1 MIYPVLQQSSSNIV
15 RRPQNLNQ
23 SSTSFLHY
31 LVTSKQSRRLIQI
44 FVGFSEKK
52 NLKKAALLSAV
63 GLNFWATGQPSRNRP
78 QNFLINLGIKL
89 IMHLLKKSIFSL
101 NNDIVRLTKIMN
113 NLVKDLKILS
123 FKVIFQC
130 LKLVQSFQKKF
141 CEEYLIGGQL
151 LLVKRFEKLRFFK
164 HFIYKKC
171 AQFLSALFH
180 IFGKSE
186 DEII

>member
-1 MIYPVLQQSSSNIV
+1 MRKHKNPHLLNPPGIIIQKKNYGSSYPSELIYLLHFNMIYPVLQQSSSNIV

-101 NNDIVRLTKIMN
+101 NNDIVRLTKIMTN
-113 NLVKDLKILS
+113 IVKGLKIL
-123 FKVIFQC
+123 I
-130 LKLVQSFQKKF
+130 
-141 CEEYLIGGQL
+141 
-151 LLVKRFEKLRFFK
+151 VKINWSNLAYFSSKN
-164 HFIYKKC
+164 I
-171 AQFLSALFH
+171 
-180 IFGKSE
+180 
-186 DEII
+186 